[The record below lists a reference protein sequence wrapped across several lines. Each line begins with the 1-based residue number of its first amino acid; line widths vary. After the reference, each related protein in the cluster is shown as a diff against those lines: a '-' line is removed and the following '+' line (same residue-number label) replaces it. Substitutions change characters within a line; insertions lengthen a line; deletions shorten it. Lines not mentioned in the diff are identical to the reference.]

1 MIKKLI
7 GLLVLSAVIAAGVLV
22 LHPGKSQAAFV
33 ASRLMDDG
41 IMDSYN
47 TMSAAEIDSFLI
59 SRNSCISPNNG
70 FTAAVPSGYSPS
82 GGFAYG
88 GYGSAGAVIYAAA
101 QAYEIN
107 PRVLLVTLQKEQS
120 MITSTSCS
128 TNTISKAMGYGCP
141 DGGSSYSYSNTN
153 PALYAING
161 VPVDSVGT
169 TCVNQIQKAGFSQQ
183 VIRAAWLLKFSEQRS
198 KGNVGWNIQK
208 PGWDNS
214 DDPLTYYSGYMTQ
227 GNYKRIQSESSTTY
241 YDGYATID
249 GVSTHM
255 DTGATASLYRYTPHF
270 PGNQNFVNL
279 YESWFGPT
287 KGVDYAWEYVGI
299 SFSTGSSNVIGN
311 TQTTITLTAKNTGN
325 QSWSNTNFP
334 ARLGTFAPTNHGSAL
349 YDSSWVNQIRPATVN
364 QAVVLPG
371 ENGTF
376 TFTINVPNTSGNY
389 YERFNLVAEG
399 AAWMQDPDF
408 SISLNITKSTYKWQM
423 VSQSSSNGWA
433 LTPGQASQFTLVA
446 KNTGNTTW
454 SNSSSPVKL
463 ATWAPSYRRS
473 DFDPGTWENPYRVA
487 TLQEASVA
495 PGQNGTF
502 VFPVQA
508 PATSGFYIEHF
519 NLVMEG
525 VSWFEDPWM
534 EFNIN
539 VGNFYKW
546 QMVSQSSSTG
556 SFTLAPNATATFT
569 LTARNTGNVT
579 WENSTYPVRLAT
591 WAPPYRTSVFNDG
604 SWVNQYRAATL
615 TQASVAPGATGTF
628 VFSVRAPNTA
638 GFYVERF
645 NLVAEGIVWFT
656 DPWLE
661 FDITVQ

>member
-1 MIKKLI
+1 MTKKLLGFS
-7 GLLVLSAVIAAGVLV
+7 GLTALLSGVFL
-22 LHPGKSQAAFV
+22 LLNLGNAQAAFV

-47 TMSAAEIDSFLI
+47 SMSASDIDAFLN
-59 SRNSCISPNNG
+59 SRGSCISTNSG
-70 FTAAVPSGYSPS
+70 FSAPDPVGYSPG
-82 GGFAYG
+82 GGFQYG
-88 GYGSAGAVIYAAA
+88 GNVSAGTVIAHSS
-101 QAYEIN
+101 QVYEIN
-107 PRVLLVTLQKEQS
+107 PRVLIVTLQKEQS
-120 MITSTSCS
+120 IITSTSCS

-141 DGGSSYSYSNTN
+141 DSGGSYSYSGLN
-153 PALYAING
+153 LYTRN
-161 VPVDSVGT
+161 GT
-169 TCVNQIQKAGFSQQ
+169 TFTDVSGICVNSASKAGFTQQ

-214 DDPLTYYSGYMTQ
+214 DDPQSYYSGYMTQ
-227 GNYKRIQSESSTTY
+227 GYHKRIQSESSPTY

-270 PGNQNFVNL
+270 HGNQNFVNL

-325 QSWSNTNFP
+325 QSWSNTNVP

-349 YDSSWVNQIRPATVN
+349 YHPSWVNQIRPATVN
-364 QAVVLPG
+364 QAVVMPG

-376 TFTINVPNTSGNY
+376 TFTVNVPNISGTY

-408 SISLNITKSTYKWQM
+408 SIQLNVTKSTYKWQM
-423 VSQSSSNGWA
+423 VSQSSNNSFT
-433 LTPGQASQFTLVA
+433 LSPGQNAQFTLVA
-446 KNTGNTTW
+446 RNTGNTTW
-454 SNSSSPVKL
+454 NNSANPVKL

-473 DFDPGTWENPYRVA
+473 AFDPGTWENPYRVA
-487 TLQEASVA
+487 TLQQSSVA

-502 VFPVQA
+502 VFNVTA
-508 PATSGFYIEHF
+508 PSTSGFYIERF

-525 VSWFEDPWM
+525 ISWFEDPWV
-534 EFNIN
+534 EFDVE
-539 VGNFYKW
+539 VGNFYRW

-556 SFTLAPNATATFT
+556 TFTMARNSTATFT

-579 WENSTYPVRLAT
+579 WNNSANPVRLAT
-591 WAPPYRTSVFNDG
+591 WAPSYRPSAFYDG

-615 TQASVAPGATGTF
+615 TQSSVAPGATGTF
-628 VFSVRAPNTA
+628 VFSVRAPNNP

-645 NLVAEGIVWFT
+645 NLVAEGIAWFT
-656 DPWLE
+656 DPWME
-661 FDITVQ
+661 FDITVN